1 MTGWE
6 TVKIPEEMLDKIDK
20 FTRTQLAK
28 EIGYTSRSQAVIAAL
43 REFLLKY
50 KGNVTFYL
58 KSPKHGKLEFK
69 KSGPIIMCVKC
80 KDRTCE
86 HAIFLFRN
94 QKQFD
99 FDLIENGEILAGT
112 DFDKEIDIG
121 NPQPL

>member
-58 KSPKHGKLEFK
+58 KSPKYGKLEFK
-69 KSGPIIMCVKC
+69 KGGPIIICVKC

-86 HAIFLFRN
+86 HAILLLRH